1 MRLFTDE
8 ELQVVIPAHIE
19 VAGALLESRA
29 AGTHSPRIAARVAND
44 FVRLRIVD
52 FAPYAPVFDGRLVAN
67 GDETI
72 LRGRLR
78 MGALARAQ
86 LTAAAVFLTL
96 FFAILG
102 YGIVTTGVPS
112 GSLTRLMLV
121 LTALASVAGLNLV
134 LIRLLTRRTGEPVRQ
149 FVSSMSTPAD
159 APMPEQR
166 PWRGVGYWLG
176 AYIVLVGL
184 GSLDSITAGAYRP
197 LAITIMVLAEI
208 GWYYAYRRFT
218 RVHPN

>member
-86 LTAAAVFLTL
+86 LTAAA
-96 FFAILG
+96 
-102 YGIVTTGVPS
+102 S
-112 GSLTRLMLV
+112 RS
-121 LTALASVAGLNLV
+121 
-134 LIRLLTRRTGEPVRQ
+134 
-149 FVSSMSTPAD
+149 
-159 APMPEQR
+159 
-166 PWRGVGYWLG
+166 
-176 AYIVLVGL
+176 
-184 GSLDSITAGAYRP
+184 
-197 LAITIMVLAEI
+197 
-208 GWYYAYRRFT
+208 
-218 RVHPN
+218 